1 MEQRVSKDLFDF
13 HHDPSLPSP
22 LLLILNPDTSGLDN
36 RDTRVR
42 QIWGVDYSVQES
54 GSLLL

>member
-1 MEQRVSKDLFDF
+1 MEQWVSKNLFDF
-13 HHDPSLPSP
+13 HHDPSP